1 MQAVGIHD
9 HPTLKLGL
17 RPATPAKQRLRLR
30 DYLLPAHPVSV
41 NYLSGVQ
48 FGLYGND
55 RYGVC
60 GPTSVANSRRLITAK
75 LKGQMQAPT
84 QDDVFDL
91 YRRSGN
97 PNFDPA
103 TGADD
108 NGVNLQ
114 EMLHVVNVTGIGG
127 VKCIAFAA
135 VDPSNIEELKAAI
148 AIFGDVVFG
157 VTLQTIQQS
166 QTATGVWDY
175 RPSRTW
181 GGHAILGGA
190 YQNNPEGIEVITWA
204 QVVRM
209 TDAFMLHQETEAWV
223 VIWPEHLTDSG
234 FLQGV
239 NLAALAADYEAI
251 TGKKFPAIVPPPSP
265 GPTPGP
271 TPPKPNT
278 TTLKNVAALWG
289 WKSHESANPADPIS
303 FYK

>member
-108 NGVNLQ
+108 NGVNMQ
-114 EMLHVVNVTGIGG
+114 EMLQAVVSGGIGG
-127 VKCIAFAA
+127 VKALAFAA

-148 AIFGDVVFG
+148 AIFGFNLFG
-157 VTLQTIQQS
+157 VTLSLAQQTQQ
-166 QTATGVWDY
+166 AVWDY
-175 RPSRTW
+175 IRAAIW

-190 YQNNPEGIEVITWA
+190 YQNQPEGIDIVSWA
-204 QVVRM
+204 KIFRM

-239 NLAALAADYEAI
+239 NLAALAADYEAM
-251 TGKKFPAIVPPPSP
+251 TGKKFPAVVPPTPP

-289 WKSHESANPADPIS
+289 FKPHEPANASDPIS

>member
-1 MQAVGIHD
+1 MQAVGVHD

-48 FGLYGND
+48 FGMYAND
-55 RYGVC
+55 RFGVC

-75 LKGQMQAPT
+75 LKGQMQAPS

-97 PNFDPA
+97 PNFNPA
-103 TGADD
+103 TGQDD
-108 NGVNLQ
+108 NGVNMQ
-114 EMLHVVNVTGIGG
+114 EMLQAVSSGGISGI
-127 VKCIAFAA
+127 KSLAFAA
-135 VDPSNIEELKAAI
+135 VDPANIEELKSAVAL
-148 AIFGDVVFG
+148 FGFVLFG
-157 VTLQTIQQS
+157 VTLEAVQQQQTS
-166 QTATGVWDY
+166 QGVWDY
-175 RPSRTW
+175 RPSGLW

-190 YQNNPEGIEVITWA
+190 YQNQPEGIEVITWA

-223 VIWPEHLTDSG
+223 VIWPEHLTDAG

-239 NLAALAADYEAI
+239 NLAALAADFEQM
-251 TGKKFPAIVPPPSP
+251 TGKKFPAVVPPTP
-265 GPTPGP
+265 PTPGP
-271 TPPKPNT
+271 TPPSGPST

-289 WKSHESANPADPIS
+289 WKPHERANSADPIS